1 VSASHNRHR
10 ELTAEVAERTS
21 RIVEALD
28 GLDRTALL
36 APSQLPEWSRLT
48 IACHLRYGAEAMARM
63 TRATVSG
70 LPVAYY
76 PAGRERQ
83 RPLTLVPRPGER
95 PPAVV
100 TSLEDRGEELDRVWS
115 LLDDAAWGFEVTE
128 PGPNADL
135 GPLQLARLPL
145 LRLTEVEVHGTDL
158 GLGLDDWGELFV
170 REALPMRLDRLNT
183 RRSNHPAFGTRPEG
197 TWLLTASDGP
207 TYLVGVQ
214 AGRVDSR
221 PADPATTA
229 TSRLEA
235 TSRDLLALL
244 LGRPLRGTLRLSGD
258 TAFGEAFPL
267 AFPGP

>member
-1 VSASHNRHR
+1 MSASHNRHR

-48 IACHLRYGAEAMARM
+48 IACHLRYGAEAVARM
-63 TRATVSG
+63 TRAAVSG
-70 LPVAYY
+70 QPVAYY
-76 PAGRERQ
+76 PEGRERQ
-83 RPLTLVPRPGER
+83 RPLTLVPRRGER

-100 TSLEDRGEELDRVWS
+100 ASLEERSEDLDRVWS
-115 LLDDAAWGFEVTE
+115 CLDDAGWRLQVTE
-128 PGPNADL
+128 PEGNADL
-135 GPLQLARLPL
+135 GTLELARLAV

-170 REALPMRLDRLNT
+170 RVALPMRLDRLNT
-183 RRSNHPAFGTRPEG
+183 RRSNHRGFDTVPEG
-197 TWLLTASDGP
+197 TWLLSASDGP
-207 TYLVGVQ
+207 AYLVDLR
-214 AGRVDSR
+214 AGRVDSH
-221 PADPATTA
+221 PAGPATPATA
-229 TSRLEA
+229 RMEA

-244 LGRPLRGTLRLSGD
+244 LGRPLRGSLRLSGD
-258 TAFGEAFPL
+258 TAFGDAFAR